1 VVHALTVIDRHG
13 ERNVVGEASEPASEA
28 HNDDTRGASY
38 GKRMRIS
45 EGVEEEA
52 ADADPIPGED
62 SDGKDIDVRA
72 DYELPS
78 VVKDREEP
86 DR

>member
-1 VVHALTVIDRHG
+1 MNKL
-13 ERNVVGEASEPASEA
+13 
-28 HNDDTRGASY
+28 
-38 GKRMRIS
+38 
-45 EGVEEEA
+45 
-52 ADADPIPGED
+52 PGED